1 MILAAAFWWVGLLV
15 IALSWLHARDRRG
28 RGAGRI

>member
-15 IALSWLHARDRRG
+15 IGLSWLCSRDGHG
-28 RGAGRI
+28 RGAGRA